1 MEEISRLCEGILGW
15 QEGNSEN
22 WWYALGCLHGEA
34 ATELQ
39 HNSTYLAFAVD
50 DMIDEVNG
58 LIRVTSTRLCAAS
71 SSKTACLAVG
81 QIFSEW
87 PQRIK

>member
-1 MEEISRLCEGILGW
+1 MEEMSRLCKGILGW
-15 QEGNSEN
+15 QEGNSESE
-22 WWYALGCLHGEA
+22 WYALGCLHGEA

-50 DMIDEVNG
+50 DMIDKVNG

-71 SSKTACLAVG
+71 SSKTACLAVERT
-81 QIFSEW
+81 FPKW
-87 PQRIK
+87 PQ